1 MRIIVG
7 LRNPGRDYAGTRHN
21 VGAEAVV
28 ALGQSH
34 GASWRRRPLRSRS
47 ETSTLRFGTQR
58 VLLGMPLRMMN
69 VSGGPVSYLVRYN
82 RAAAE
87 KLLVIHDDID
97 LPFARLR
104 FRPGGG
110 AGGHNGVKSVAK
122 ALGTDGFWRL
132 KIGVGRP
139 PSGMDPAV
147 YVLKRF
153 RQTERDPIDQA
164 IEKAADLAE
173 LWADDPQAARQAAGE
188 WRPHT

>member
-7 LRNPGRDYAGTRHN
+7 LRNPGREYAATRHN
-21 VGAEAVV
+21 VGAEAVT
-28 ALGQSH
+28 ALGKFH
-34 GASWRRRPLRSRS
+34 GVSWRRRPLRSRC
-47 ETSTLRFGTQR
+47 ETATLRVGSRR
-58 VLLGMPLRMMN
+58 VLLGMPIRMMN

-87 KLLVIHDDID
+87 DLLVIHDDID
-97 LPFARLR
+97 LPFGRLR

-110 AGGHNGVKSVAK
+110 AGGHNGVRSVAK
-122 ALGTDGFWRL
+122 ALGSDGFWRL

-153 RQTERDPIDQA
+153 RRAERDIIDQA
-164 IEKAADLAE
+164 VDRAAELAE
-173 LWADDPQAARQAAGE
+173 MWVEDTLAARQAAGE
-188 WRPHT
+188 WRAG

>member
-7 LRNPGRDYAGTRHN
+7 LRNPGREYAGTRHN
-21 VGAEAVV
+21 VGAEAVS
-28 ALGQSH
+28 ALGRSH

-47 ETSTLRFGTQR
+47 ETATLRLGRRR

-87 KLLVIHDDID
+87 DLLVIHDDID

-110 AGGHNGVKSVAK
+110 
-122 ALGTDGFWRL
+122 GTPRVRDG
-132 KIGVGRP
+132 
-139 PSGMDPAV
+139 AV
-147 YVLKRF
+147 
-153 RQTERDPIDQA
+153 PG
-164 IEKAADLAE
+164 
-173 LWADDPQAARQAAGE
+173 AAGARRARAAGRA
-188 WRPHT
+188 WAGTRSRSCSPPR